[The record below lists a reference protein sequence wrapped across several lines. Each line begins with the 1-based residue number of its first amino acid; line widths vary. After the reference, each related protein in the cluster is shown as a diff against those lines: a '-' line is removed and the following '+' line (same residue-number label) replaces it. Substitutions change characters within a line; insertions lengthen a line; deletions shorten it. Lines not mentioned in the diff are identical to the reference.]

1 MKSSSDTLRGG
12 VTVARKKALRMIA
25 YNIFVVT
32 TKRGSEVNA
41 FTGTWLTQSSFEPP
55 LVAIGVN
62 KKNSSYEMIKQSR
75 VFAINFLGRSQKD
88 LAVHFFQPRQRVGNR
103 LGKIP
108 FRLEITGCPILEEA
122 SAYLECEVREVVEV
136 GDHGLFIGEVINA
149 GVHREEAP
157 LTLQE
162 TGWVYGG

>member
-1 MKSSSDTLRGG
+1 MTRE
-12 VTVARKKALRMIA
+12 VAVARKKALRMIA
-25 YNIFVVT
+25 YNVFVVT
-32 TKRGSEVNA
+32 TKLGSEVNA

-62 KKNSSYEMIKQSR
+62 RKSTSYEMIKRSQ

-103 LGKIP
+103 LGNIP
-108 FRLEITGCPILEEA
+108 FRLEVTGCPILEEA